1 MDHPRTAAQKIRPIL
16 QAMERSID
24 SARRRRTNEP
34 EPVPGTGVNMNAASS
49 VMTNQGA
56 SASVNHRSMNS
67 MPGSV
72 HSQRQTALDQTRIG
86 GGSGSGGATVPANNP
101 AGVIRPGDVNH
112 QGTQSPNQTGLQ
124 PNQPPR
130 LKAKPKPASPF
141 LNALDPPA
149 YRQQAS

>member
-1 MDHPRTAAQKIRPIL
+1 MDNPRNAAQKIRPIL

-34 EPVPGTGVNMNAASS
+34 EPL
-49 VMTNQGA
+49 
-56 SASVNHRSMNS
+56 
-67 MPGSV
+67 PGSGGMAMNTPAAIPSAAAPV
-72 HSQRQTALDQTRIG
+72 NRGMNTMTGHSQSQRQTALDQTRIG
-86 GGSGSGGATVPANNP
+86 GGSSAGASPAQPSNP
-101 AGVIRPGDVNH
+101 AGIIRPGDVH
-112 QGTQSPNQTGLQ
+112 QHVAQTNNPNTPLQ

-141 LNALDPPA
+141 LNELDPPA

>member
-1 MDHPRTAAQKIRPIL
+1 MDNLRNAAQKIRPIL

-34 EPVPGTGVNMNAASS
+34 EPVAGADIGATAIRTSAASPS
-49 VMTNQGA
+49 A
-56 SASVNHRSMNS
+56 SAGNYRGMNT
-67 MPGSV
+67 MAGNPHV
-72 HSQRQTALDQTRIG
+72 QRQTALDQTRIG
-86 GGSGSGGATVPANNP
+86 GASPTHASNP

-112 QGTQSPNQTGLQ
+112 QGTPTPNQNGLQ

-141 LNALDPPA
+141 LNEQDPPA